1 MVART
6 NERAVETEA
15 PVERS
20 ERLPWTA
27 PDIQTLD
34 MSDTAAATPRTP
46 GTDGSFT
53 LS

>member
-1 MVART
+1 MLEHDRDGAEASADGAR
-6 NERAVETEA
+6 E
-15 PVERS
+15 

>member
-1 MVART
+1 MQDHDREVVEASADGAR
-6 NERAVETEA
+6 E
-15 PVERS
+15 